1 MDLPFAVIW
10 RVFMYLH
17 SSIPK
22 LILHPCTEPA
32 EGKGREGRRFQGVRG
47 VADQIPP
54 VKRSP
59 RPDGDTCIC
68 PRRLIAEV

>member
-10 RVFMYLH
+10 RVFMYFH

-47 VADQIPP
+47 VADQIHA
-54 VKRSP
+54 VR
-59 RPDGDTCIC
+59 RR
-68 PRRLIAEV
+68 PRRDSNE